1 LTGSHKTLL
10 AAMIAASMGHACW
23 AQDAVPPGGPACDG
37 ERIYIGTHE
46 QAGRPSIFASTFD
59 EKTGILGAPRAASA
73 IERPTWL
80 LKDPLRPV
88 LYSVSETGNDG
99 LSIGNVFS
107 LRMDAATGS
116 LDEVNHVPSG
126 GGGPTHLALDTQS
139 NTLYVANF
147 GTGQVA
153 ALATREGGELDPP
166 TSIGNDYGTGPT
178 PRQKRPH
185 AHGVTIDP
193 SRRFVLVP
201 DLGADRVFIYR
212 LGASGRKLAPAA
224 RPFLQLPS
232 GSGPRHLA
240 FSPDGRIAYL
250 LTELTAELRVY
261 GWDAKNGVLQPL
273 QTLSTVGAAPQEKK
287 SAGEI
292 VVAGDGKRVYVSNR
306 GEDSIVT
313 YAVDARSSQLA
324 EIQRI
329 PSGGKQ
335 PWHLVLSPSGRWLL
349 ASNEA
354 SNSVN
359 VFRVDGATGRLA
371 ATANGLDVVK
381 PVAVVFAGACPRR

>member
-1 LTGSHKTLL
+1 MRLTGSHKTLL

-201 DLGADRVFIYR
+201 DPWR
-212 LGASGRKLAPAA
+212 
-224 RPFLQLPS
+224 RPGLHLPS
-232 GSGPRHLA
+232 RWQRAQACARCQA
-240 FSPDGRIAYL
+240 FP
-250 LTELTAELRVY
+250 
-261 GWDAKNGVLQPL
+261 
-273 QTLSTVGAAPQEKK
+273 
-287 SAGEI
+287 
-292 VVAGDGKRVYVSNR
+292 
-306 GEDSIVT
+306 
-313 YAVDARSSQLA
+313 
-324 EIQRI
+324 
-329 PSGGKQ
+329 
-335 PWHLVLSPSGRWLL
+335 
-349 ASNEA
+349 
-354 SNSVN
+354 
-359 VFRVDGATGRLA
+359 
-371 ATANGLDVVK
+371 
-381 PVAVVFAGACPRR
+381 PVAPGFRPPPPGFQPGMDALPTS